1 MESKRG
7 VLMTH
12 LQAKTRSFGDPST
25 NYAYS
30 PLAKWD
36 DPPGIQYL
44 WEETELYQ
52 RQQVF
57 ETPSSYTAYK
67 IFQQV

>member
-1 MESKRG
+1 MI
-7 VLMTH
+7 H
-12 LQAKTRSFGDPST
+12 LQAKTRSLGDPAT
-25 NYAYS
+25 NYGYS

-52 RQQVF
+52 
-57 ETPSSYTAYK
+57 S
-67 IFQQV
+67 